1 MKKSSLILM
10 AALTSFTSGVH
21 AAEVIAKAAPASTQ
35 LSASGSMLKTV
46 LGLAVVLVVMMLIAW
61 LVKRYMP
68 GVGAQASAVR
78 IVGGVNVGARERV
91 VVLEIAGR
99 WIVVGVGAGQVS
111 SIANLDPSVAA
122 DANMANANIFG
133 PNTELSSQSSSA
145 THQAPPLPAG
155 FDKALPSFAHWLKQ
169 SMTKFS
175 EK

>member
-1 MKKSSLILM
+1 MKKYSLILM

-21 AAEVIAKAAPASTQ
+21 AAEVVAKAAPASTQ

-111 SIANLDPSVAA
+111 SIANLEPSLAT
-122 DANMANANIFG
+122 DTHIFG

-145 THQAPPLPAG
+145 THQVTPLPAG

>member
-1 MKKSSLILM
+1 MKKYSLVLM
-10 AALTSFTSGVH
+10 AALTSFSSWVH
-21 AAEVIAKAAPASTQ
+21 AVELSAKAAPATTPLST
-35 LSASGSMLKTV
+35 SGSMLKTV

-61 LVKRYMP
+61 LAKRYMP

-99 WIVVGVGAGQVS
+99 WIVVGVAAGQVS
-111 SIANLDPSVAA
+111 SIANLEPSMATDAHIFDP
-122 DANMANANIFG
+122 NK
-133 PNTELSSQSSSA
+133 ELSSEPSTA
-145 THQAPPLPAG
+145 HHQAPLPAG